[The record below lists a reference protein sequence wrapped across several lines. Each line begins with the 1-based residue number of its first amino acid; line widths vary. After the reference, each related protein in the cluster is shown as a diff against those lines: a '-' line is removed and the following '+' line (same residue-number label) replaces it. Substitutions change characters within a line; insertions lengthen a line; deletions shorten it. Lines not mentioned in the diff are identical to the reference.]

1 MRVGAGVR
9 GRVGTGVRGRV
20 GTGVWVRESAPNV
33 HAAQLAEH
41 LVRGRTGG

>member
-1 MRVGAGVR
+1 MELGCGVGVGV
-9 GRVGTGVRGRV
+9 
-20 GTGVWVRESAPNV
+20 GVWVRESAPNV

>member
-1 MRVGAGVR
+1 MRGRVGAGVR
-9 GRVGTGVRGRV
+9 GRGRV
-20 GTGVWVRESAPNV
+20 GMWVRESAAHV